1 MHHIKMLLGHF
12 DLSEMKHEI
21 SISLLIHMSSSQG
34 LYSKWCQEV
43 SSLLFMTIFRLPLN
57 GH

>member
-1 MHHIKMLLGHF
+1 MLHIKMLLGHF

-34 LYSKWCQEV
+34 LYSK
-43 SSLLFMTIFRLPLN
+43 
-57 GH
+57 